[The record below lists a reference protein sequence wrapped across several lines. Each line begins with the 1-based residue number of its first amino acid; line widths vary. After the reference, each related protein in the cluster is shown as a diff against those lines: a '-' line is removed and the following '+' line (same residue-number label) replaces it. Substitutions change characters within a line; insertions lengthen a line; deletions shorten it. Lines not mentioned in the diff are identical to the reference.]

1 MARRSSS
8 RKISSSLWQGLF
20 RQRRPVRP
28 NRVKRSRPPIRRFS
42 RPVVKAPPIPWYVYG
57 ARISIVLL
65 GAGAIIGTFMAWTQ
79 VNKPIVNKPLTN
91 KPLVKQNVQSTPTV
105 NLAIG
110 QPNSFLQQRLQALTA
125 KYPAMELHLLVTD
138 LTTGAYVDLRGSQ
151 EVSAAS
157 TIKIPI
163 AMAVFQQVDR
173 GEIKLDEKL
182 VLKKWMLAAGSGTMA
197 KQPIGSKFTVR
208 EALQAAI
215 TISDN
220 TASNMLIERLG
231 GPDKINLLL
240 RSWGLVATTVR
251 SVLPDF
257 AGTNQVNARE
267 LAALL
272 QQLDKGS
279 LLSAAS
285 RQEALEVF
293 RQTKRNHM
301 LPKGVADST
310 AKVAHK
316 TGELNT
322 LLADA
327 GLIELANGKK
337 YIVVAL
343 VKRPDNNEQA
353 AELIRQVAAIVV
365 ASKKS
370 P

>member
-8 RKISSSLWQGLF
+8 RKNSPSLWQKLLRPG
-20 RQRRPVRP
+20 RRRVQPS
-28 NRVKRSRPPIRRFS
+28 RVKRSRRPIRRFS
-42 RPVVKAPPIPWYVYG
+42 RPVVKVPPAPWYVYG
-57 ARISIVLL
+57 ARFSIILL
-65 GAGAIIGTFMAWTQ
+65 GSGAIVGTAMSWTQ
-79 VNKPIVNKPLTN
+79 LHKPEVNL
-91 KPLVKQNVQSTPTV
+91 PLVKKAAKKTPLV
-105 NLAIG
+105 SLALG
-110 QPNSFLQQRLQALTA
+110 KPNPALQQKLQALVA
-125 KYPAMELHLLVTD
+125 KYPSLELHLLVKE
-138 LTTGAYVDLRGSQ
+138 LATGSYVDLGASLG
-151 EVSAAS
+151 VPAAS

-163 AMAVFQQVDR
+163 LLAILQQVDR
-173 GEIKLDEKL
+173 QQIKLDEQL
-182 VLKKWMLAAGSGTMA
+182 VLKKSMLAAGSGTMA
-197 KQPIGSKFTVR
+197 NQPIGSKFTVR
-208 EALQAAI
+208 AALQAAI

-231 GPDKINLLL
+231 GPEKINLLW
-240 RSWGLVATTVR
+240 RSWGLVTTTIR
-251 SVLPDF
+251 SALPDF

-279 LLSAAS
+279 LLSDPS
-285 RQEALEVF
+285 RQIALEIF

-301 LPKGVADST
+301 LPEGIADPQ

-316 TGELNT
+316 TGELNN

-343 VKRPDNNEQA
+343 VKRDANNERA
-353 AELIRQVAAIVV
+353 AALIRQVAALVV
-365 ASKKS
+365 A

>member
-20 RQRRPVRP
+20 RRRRLARP

-42 RPVVKAPPIPWYVYG
+42 RPVVKALPIPWYVYG

-65 GAGAIIGTFMAWTQ
+65 GAGAIAGTFMAWTQ
-79 VNKPIVNKPLTN
+79 VNKPITN
-91 KPLVKQNVQSTPTV
+91 QPLVKQNVQSTPSTPTV
-105 NLAIG
+105 NLSLG
-110 QPNSFLQQRLQALTA
+110 KPNSFLQQRLQALTA
-125 KYPAMELHLLVTD
+125 KYPAMELHLLATD

-231 GPDKINLLL
+231 GPDKINLLW
-240 RSWGLVATTVR
+240 RSWGLVATTIR
-251 SVLPDF
+251 SALPDF

-279 LLSAAS
+279 LLSAVS

-301 LPKGVADST
+301 LPKGVADPT

-353 AELIRQVAAIVV
+353 AELIRQVAEVVV